1 MVKGER
7 KIEIGEYII
16 SEDIMDGKKRII
28 ENESVKLRREEGENI
43 QEVENEENKKEG
55 REKKKEDGEKDKDE
69 MKKVEG

>member
-43 QEVENEENKKEG
+43 
-55 REKKKEDGEKDKDE
+55 
-69 MKKVEG
+69 